1 MWAGGIEKEHWPEMD
16 YLRVQNKDAR
26 NENHYQVLF
35 IYQKVSGLLDKER
48 SPMKIS
54 KMFQSLRLH
63 LDYRGKEDSTCN

>member
-1 MWAGGIEKEHWPEMD
+1 MWAGGIEKEQWPEMD

-54 KMFQSLRLH
+54 KMGHLLENKNVPNSSTSSRL
-63 LDYRGKEDSTCN
+63 